1 MRLRLCLFLAAISAA
16 LFALP
21 ARSARRPRYGGG
33 LRMEIAASVSS
44 LAAEDLSAAET
55 GPIGARLYDLI
66 YPARN
71 LNSSSTGSPAGPFQV
86 VDWDPGRQ
94 LKLMASTEY
103 SGSRP
108 FVDSIEIQMGRSAK
122 ERLLDVELGKADIV
136 EIPAEEARRAAESGV
151 RLSTSPPDEL
161 IALVFV
167 AGRPLA
173 KDVRVRQAL
182 AQLVDRTSIANFIL
196 QKGGEVAGGLL
207 PQWLSGTAFL
217 FSTVADASA
226 AKEQWSRIP
235 GSPKISVGYDS
246 GDGLEQAIAERIAV
260 NAHEAGIPAGV
271 TALAAYSSTIARAD
285 ARLIRLPMTAL
296 MPREALVGLLGRL
309 GPLTQVNYALQPG
322 GSPEELYNC
331 ERTVLGDYR
340 VIPIVWLPQVYGLSD
355 RVRDWKAPGPG
366 EAWPLAD
373 VWLDDATRAISNSK

>member
-66 YPARN
+66 YSARN
-71 LNSSSTGSPAGPFQV
+71 SNSWLTGSPMGPFQV
-86 VDWDPGRQ
+86 VDWDPGRR
-94 LKLMASTEY
+94 LKLMANGEY
-103 SGSRP
+103 SGGRP
-108 FVDSIEIQMGRSAK
+108 FVDSIEIKMERSAK

-136 EIPAEEARRAAESGV
+136 EIPAEESRRAAESGV

-167 AGRPLA
+167 AGRPPA
-173 KDVRVRQAL
+173 EDIRMRQAF
-182 AQLVDRTSIANFIL
+182 AQLVDRTSITNFIL
-196 QKGGEVAGGLL
+196 QKNGEVAGGLL
-207 PQWLSGTAFL
+207 PQWSSGTAFL
-217 FSTVADASA
+217 FSTAADATA

-235 GSPKISVGYDS
+235 GSPKISLGYDS
-246 GDGLEQAIAERIAV
+246 GDGLEQAVAERIAV
-260 NAHEAGIPAGV
+260 NAHEEGIPAGV
-271 TALAAYSSTIARAD
+271 TALAAYNSTTTKAD
-285 ARLIRLPMTAL
+285 ARLIRLSMTSW
-296 MPREALVGLLGRL
+296 MPREALVGFLGRL
-309 GPLTQVNYALQPG
+309 GLLTQVNYALQPG
-322 GSPEELYNC
+322 GSAEELYNC

-373 VWLDDATRAISNSK
+373 VWLDDATRATSNSK